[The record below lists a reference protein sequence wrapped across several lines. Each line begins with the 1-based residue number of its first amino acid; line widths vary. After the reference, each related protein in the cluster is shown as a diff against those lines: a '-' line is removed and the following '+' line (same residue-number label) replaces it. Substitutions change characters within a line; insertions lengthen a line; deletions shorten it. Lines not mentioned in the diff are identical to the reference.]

1 MKINSTRHRKHSKQS
16 GIVAIDSYFAL
27 YGARQYG
34 VTTERSGSDEKLSAH
49 SDFSADPE
57 LLTPTESRHHGHTTC
72 LMGGMSP
79 SVKLMSRRENKELA
93 KTNLKNM
100 DKTMQKLQHIGSIK
114 DLRPKNS

>member
-49 SDFSADPE
+49 SDFSPDPE
-57 LLTPTESRHHGHTTC
+57 LLTPTESRHTTC

-100 DKTMQKLQHIGSIK
+100 DKTMQKLQNIGSII